1 MQGLCVSSLGASFG
15 PRVVLSQVD
24 FQLAPTGIT
33 AMLGPA
39 GTGKSTL
46 LRTLAGLNQSNPR
59 FRTWGQ
65 IQVVPVAGE
74 KGRTEIRLVQQHV
87 KLMRASTL
95 DAMSDVL
102 RRQTAFSPAALR
114 EHCAHQLQE
123 HGFAD
128 LGQCLDLPVISL
140 SPVQQRVVAILREAM
155 AEPAVLLI
163 DEPTADLQGYE
174 AYLLLDL
181 LRQLSARMAIVLVTH
196 NLEHARAVARDVLLI
211 AGGRIIESTPASEF
225 FQDPQ
230 TTAGKQFMSSGSC
243 FVASPGAKAE
253 ELADDVEPPP
263 PLPPEALAA
272 IAEFIEDSQPQTAST
287 VAASGDAG
295 MQEAAAP
302 LLPPETAMA
311 LPVELAP
318 LVEPPAV
325 AASEPPAGEPVIADA
340 KPQEPMAEPSD
351 IRMAA
356 PAPKPVKASVLLE
369 WEPLKP
375 VDNAAPASR
384 GPTGFNWLVP
394 GRLAGTPWPGVVQSV
409 DTDLQALKRCGVTI
423 LITLTERDLPQE
435 ILRAHDLRNLH
446 LPVYD
451 REPPTVGQL
460 QMLLARMSVMLR
472 RGEVLAVH
480 CLAGLG
486 RTGTVLA
493 AWLIREGL
501 SAEEAL
507 RRLRLIDH
515 QYVQSQA
522 QEMLLHEYEQSLFA
536 KTA

>member
-65 IQVVPVAGE
+65 VQVAPAIE
-74 KGRTEIRLVQQHV
+74 EEGRTEIRLVQQHV

-114 EHCAHQLQE
+114 EHCARQLQE

-128 LGQCLDLPVISL
+128 LAQCLDLPVISL

-181 LRQLSARMAIVLVTH
+181 LRQLSIRMAIVLVTH
-196 NLEHARAVARDVLLI
+196 NLEHARAVAQDVLLI
-211 AGGRIIESTPASEF
+211 AGGRIIESTPAAEF
-225 FQDPQ
+225 FQDPR

-243 FVASPGAKAE
+243 AVASPGAKVE

-263 PLPPEALAA
+263 PLPQEALTA
-272 IAEFIEDSQPQTAST
+272 IAEFIEDSQPQAAFT
-287 VAASGDAG
+287 VATPGSASV
-295 MQEAAAP
+295 QEADAQQSPAEVAMEQAPLAAP
-302 LLPPETAMA
+302 AAIPEPSAD
-311 LPVELAP
+311 
-318 LVEPPAV
+318 
-325 AASEPPAGEPVIADA
+325 EPVVADA
-340 KPQEPMAEPSD
+340 KPQEPLAEPPD
-351 IRMAA
+351 AKQAA

-384 GPTGFNWLVP
+384 GPAGFNWLVP
-394 GRLAGTPWPGVVQSV
+394 GRLAGTPWPGVVQSI

-435 ILRAHDLRNLH
+435 VLRAHDLRNLH

-472 RGEVLAVH
+472 RDEVLAVH

-515 QYVQSQA
+515 QYVQSQS